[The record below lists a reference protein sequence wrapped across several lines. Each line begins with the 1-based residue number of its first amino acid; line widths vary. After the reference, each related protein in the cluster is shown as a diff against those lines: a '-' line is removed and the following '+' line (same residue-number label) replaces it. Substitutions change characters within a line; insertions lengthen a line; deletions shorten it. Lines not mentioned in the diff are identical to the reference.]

1 MSDVVTALKLSNEGS
16 GAGGSSS
23 PLDADQTAVDIEA
36 GNDFVSIERLIIEL
50 NIKSCKIRRSLLQ
63 LVSFY

>member
-36 GNDFVSIERLIIEL
+36 GNYFVSIERLIIEL
-50 NIKSCKIRRSLLQ
+50 IVKSWKIRISVLQ
-63 LVSFY
+63 